1 MPFESKAQNAWA
13 HTPEGTEA
21 LGGAA
26 KVKEWEGATDY
37 SHLPQKKAEGGPV
50 VNKGHQAAVGH
61 FAKGGAVQDRSSM
74 KDFNKTDDG
83 RYKKGDWKDSRDV
96 SKGDVEPQ
104 NTRVADH
111 DYDDDKGGNQRLG
124 DFLGGGDRFTSQNFA
139 EQGDPASMQR
149 TKPDEDWSKDHVK
162 PSKVQKEV
170 REGDN
175 KSEPPRMP
183 RKKGAS
189 ILGR

>member
-1 MPFESKAQNAWA
+1 MPFQSKAQNAWA
-13 HTPEGTEA
+13 HTPEGTKA

-50 VNKGHQAAVGH
+50 VNKGAVSQVAH
-61 FAKGGAVQDRSSM
+61 FAKGGAVQDRSNM
-74 KDFNKTDDG
+74 KDFGKQNDTRFRKDWKASNSEGVNDTSHGISAKPSSRTDDE
-83 RYKKGDWKDSRDV
+83 D
-96 SKGDVEPQ
+96 P
-104 NTRVADH
+104 N
-111 DYDDDKGGNQRLG
+111 RLG
-124 DFLGGGDRFTSQNFA
+124 AFLGGGDRFTSQNFA

-162 PSKVQKEV
+162 VSSDQKKL
-170 REGDN
+170 RFGDQ
-175 KSEPPRMP
+175 KSEAPRMP

>member
-13 HTPEGTEA
+13 HTAEGTKA

-50 VNKGHQAAVGH
+50 VNKGAQSSVAH
-61 FAKGGAVQDRSSM
+61 FAKGGAVQDRSNM
-74 KDFNKTDDG
+74 KDFGKTDDG
-83 RYKKGDWKDSRDV
+83 RYKKGDWKSDAHDIP
-96 SKGDVEPQ
+96 PQ
-104 NTRVADH
+104 NKRTADE
-111 DYDDDKGGNQRLG
+111 GGDGRLG

-162 PSKVQKEV
+162 PTKAQKEI
-170 REGDN
+170 RFGDN
-175 KSEPPRMP
+175 KSEAPVMP
-183 RKKGAS
+183 RKKGAAIS
-189 ILGR
+189 GR

>member
-1 MPFESKAQNAWA
+1 M
-13 HTPEGTEA
+13 
-21 LGGAA
+21 
-26 KVKEWEGATDY
+26 
-37 SHLPQKKAEGGPV
+37 
-50 VNKGHQAAVGH
+50 NKGHQAAVGH

-83 RYKKGDWKDSRDV
+83 RYKKGDWKKATGHDV
-96 SKGDVEPQ
+96 DPQ
-104 NTRVADH
+104 NTRTADH
-111 DYDDDKGGNQRLG
+111 DYDDDKGTQRLG

-162 PSKVQKEV
+162 PTKAQNEA

-175 KSEPPRMP
+175 KSEPPVKP
-183 RKKGAS
+183 RKRGPA
-189 ILGR
+189 IVGR